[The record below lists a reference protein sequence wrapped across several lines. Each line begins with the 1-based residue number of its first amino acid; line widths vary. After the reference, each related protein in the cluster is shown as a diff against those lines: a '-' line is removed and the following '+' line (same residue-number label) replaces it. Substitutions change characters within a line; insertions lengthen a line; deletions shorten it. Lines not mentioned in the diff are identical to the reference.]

1 MAHDFAQPPNAQP
14 PDAQPANVQV
24 ARTVQKGLSGA
35 LLLSWLWLNGPTLQ
49 WLGQSLLEQSK
60 FNQLFLAAVAVLL
73 VVQAIRTDWFQT
85 TATQTSL
92 QTKITTKP
100 QLLPV
105 VLLLGSAVAALG
117 ARWFLDFEQV
127 PAVLFLLGS
136 YGLAGLFLAPELWRK
151 GLSAAA
157 AIAVVVPFWM
167 QFTSGLGFPARIL
180 TAQAVEALLKTWHV
194 AALSS
199 EDIIVL
205 DTGIAQVDLPCSG
218 FKSLWMGTVLLLGMT
233 WLEKR
238 QVGLKWLLV
247 CGANLGLLVVA
258 NVARVLTLVLLIY
271 VLRQPALADVVHM
284 PLGIVTFVM
293 VSLIAWGLLRWVPQV
308 KDQVKDQVSN
318 SQDSR
323 SVTIRETQSRKN
335 QQAQTTRLLA
345 GLVAVLLTLS
355 LIPRPVITAPS
366 LPSLGQLNWPADMQV
381 ESMPLT
387 EPEQTF
393 FVTYPGVVADK
404 QRFNFDLASSAL
416 DSSTADAGI
425 SGSMILVASPT
436 WQAHHSPELCYIGN
450 GFRINQMRQQQLTS
464 TVLGRWLWLDQNQT
478 GYAATYWFQSPHH
491 TTDSYLTRLWAD
503 LTRQEQ
509 SWTMV
514 SILFDQPYAPE
525 APEMQAFLNQVQMTL
540 DHAS

>member
-1 MAHDFAQPPNAQP
+1 MAHDFAQS
-14 PDAQPANVQV
+14 PDAQPADAQA
-24 ARTVQKGLSGA
+24 ARMSLVQKGLSGA
-35 LLLSWLWLNGPTLQ
+35 LLLSWLCLNGPTLQ

-73 VVQAIRTDWFQT
+73 VVQAIRTHLFQVT
-85 TATQTSL
+85 SIQTSI
-92 QTKITTKP
+92 QTKS

-105 VLLLGSAVAALG
+105 VLLLSSAVAALG

-238 QVGLKWLLV
+238 QIGLKWLLV

-284 PLGIVTFVM
+284 PLGIVSFVM
-293 VSLIAWGLLRWVPQV
+293 VSLMAWGLLRWVPQV
-308 KDQVKDQVSN
+308 KDQVRD
-318 SQDSR
+318 SQAPQTATVR
-323 SVTIRETQSRKN
+323 GTQSRPAK
-335 QQAQTTRLLA
+335 QAGKQAGEQVQTGQTWRIPA

-355 LIPRPVITAPS
+355 LIPRPVMTAPS
-366 LPSLGQLNWPADMQV
+366 LPSLGQLNWPADLQV

-393 FVTYPGVVADK
+393 FVTYPGVVAEK
-404 QRFNFDLASSAL
+404 QRFNFHLANSAL
-416 DSSTADAGI
+416 DSSSANAGV

-450 GFRINQMRQQQLTS
+450 GFQINQIRQQQLTS

-478 GYAATYWFQSPHH
+478 GYAAAYWFQSPHH

-540 DHAS
+540 DRAS